1 VATPRKHTRAI
12 AMSDL
17 PSQSVPHDPTTA
29 VTPGKAASLGQDFD
43 LTRSVLT
50 IVALAG
56 LIGTSLWVL
65 SPFIPALIWAVTIVV
80 TTWPLMTRVE
90 TMLWGRRGLAVT
102 VMTLALLLLF
112 FVPLTLAIMT
122 VLNNVDTIGG
132 WIKLASNLKDNEPPS
147 WLVSLPVVG
156 PRAASFWMD
165 LVEHGAD
172 PLLGKVMPYV
182 GTFAGRVL
190 REAGLIGSIGVQ
202 FLLSVL
208 LCAVLYAYGEGGARA
223 VLRFARRLAGDQG
236 VRMTRLAA
244 ASVRGVALGVVVTA
258 VVQSLLAG
266 LGLTLVGVPAVALLT
281 ALMFLLAL
289 AQIGVIPV
297 LLPAVIWLYWS
308 GQVGWAIGLL
318 IWTVV
323 VSTMDNF
330 MRPWL
335 IKKGAD
341 LPFLLIFVGV
351 VGGLIAFGLIGIF
364 VGPVVLAVTY
374 TLFNAWTAE
383 QPAPAHEH

>member
-1 VATPRKHTRAI
+1 
-12 AMSDL
+12 MSDQ
-17 PSQSVPHDPTTA
+17 PSQSVQHDTTA
-29 VTPGKAASLGQDFD
+29 TIPTGKAAAIRPDAD
-43 LTRSVLT
+43 LTRSVLA
-50 IVALAG
+50 IVALAA
-56 LIGTSLWVL
+56 LIGGSLWVL

-90 TMLWGRRGLAVT
+90 KMLWGRRGLAVT

-122 VLNNVDTIGG
+122 VLNNVDTISG
-132 WIKLASNLKDNEPPS
+132 WIKLASNLKGNEPPS
-147 WLVSLPVVG
+147 WRVSLPVVG
-156 PRAASFWMD
+156 PRAASFWAD
-165 LVEHGAD
+165 LVQHGAD

-182 GTFAGRVL
+182 GTVAGRVL
-190 REAGLIGSIGVQ
+190 KEAGLIGSIGIQ

-208 LCAVLYAYGEGGARA
+208 LCAVLYAYGEAGARA
-223 VLRFARRLAGDQG
+223 VLRFARRLAGEQG

-258 VVQSLLAG
+258 VVQSVLAG
-266 LGLTLVGVPAVALLT
+266 LGLALVGVPAVPLLT

-308 GQVGWAIGLL
+308 GQIGWAIGLL

-374 TLFNAWTAE
+374 TLFDAWTSE
-383 QPAPAHEH
+383 HPPALEH

>member
-1 VATPRKHTRAI
+1 
-12 AMSDL
+12 MSDQ
-17 PSQSVPHDPTTA
+17 PSQSGQHNPTA
-29 VTPGKAASLGQDFD
+29 YLTPENAAAPRQDFD
-43 LTRSVLT
+43 LTRSVMT
-50 IVALAG
+50 IVALTALVG
-56 LIGTSLWVL
+56 GSLWVL
-65 SPFIPALIWAVTIVV
+65 SPFIPSLIWAVTIVV
-80 TTWPLMTRVE
+80 TTWPLMIRAE
-90 TMLWGRRGLAVT
+90 KMLWGRRGLAVT
-102 VMTLALLLLF
+102 AMTLGLLLLF

-122 VLNNVDTIGG
+122 VLNNVDTISG
-132 WIKLASNLKDNEPPS
+132 WIKLASNLKSSEPPS

-156 PRAASFWMD
+156 PRIASFLAD
-165 LVEHGAD
+165 IVEHGAD

-182 GTFAGRVL
+182 GTVAGRVL
-190 REAGLIGSIGVQ
+190 KEAGQIGQIGVQ

-208 LCAVLYAYGEGGARA
+208 LCAVLYAYGEDGARA

-266 LGLTLVGVPAVALLT
+266 LGLALVGVPAVALLT

-289 AQIGVIPV
+289 AQIGTVPV

-308 GQVGWAIGLL
+308 DQVGLAIGLL

-330 MRPWL
+330 LRPWL

-364 VGPVVLAVTY
+364 IGPVVLAVTY
-374 TLFNAWTAE
+374 TLFDAWTSE
-383 QPAPAHEH
+383 HHAPPLEH

>member
-1 VATPRKHTRAI
+1 
-12 AMSDL
+12 MSDQ
-17 PSQSVPHDPTTA
+17 PSQSGQHNPT
-29 VTPGKAASLGQDFD
+29 ASLTPENAAAPRQDFD
-43 LTRSVLT
+43 LTRSVMT
-50 IVALAG
+50 IVALTALVG
-56 LIGTSLWVL
+56 GSLWVL
-65 SPFIPALIWAVTIVV
+65 SPFIPSLIWAVTIVV
-80 TTWPLMTRVE
+80 TTWPLMIRAE
-90 TMLWGRRGLAVT
+90 KILWGRRGLAVT
-102 VMTLALLLLF
+102 AMTLGLLLLF

-122 VLNNVDTIGG
+122 VLNNVDTISG
-132 WIKLASNLKDNEPPS
+132 WIKLASNLKSSEPPS

-156 PRAASFWMD
+156 PRIASFLAD
-165 LVEHGAD
+165 IVEHGAD

-182 GTFAGRVL
+182 GTVAGRVL
-190 REAGLIGSIGVQ
+190 KEAGQIGQIGVQ

-208 LCAVLYAYGEGGARA
+208 LCAVLYAYGEDGARA

-266 LGLTLVGVPAVALLT
+266 LGLALVGVPAVALLT

-289 AQIGVIPV
+289 AQIGTVPV

-308 GQVGWAIGLL
+308 DQVGLAIGLL

-330 MRPWL
+330 LRPWL

-364 VGPVVLAVTY
+364 IGPVVLAVTY
-374 TLFNAWTAE
+374 TLFDAWTSE
-383 QPAPAHEH
+383 HHAPPLEH

>member
-1 VATPRKHTRAI
+1 
-12 AMSDL
+12 MSDQ
-17 PSQSVPHDPTTA
+17 PSQSVQHDPTVA
-29 VTPGKAASLGQDFD
+29 VTPGKVASLRQDFD
-43 LTRSVLT
+43 LTRSVLA
-50 IVALAG
+50 IVALAA
-56 LIGTSLWVL
+56 LIGGSLWVL

-90 TMLWGRRGLAVT
+90 KLLWGRRGLAVT

-122 VLNNVDTIGG
+122 VLNNVDTISG
-132 WIKLASNLKDNEPPS
+132 WIKLASNLKGNEPPS

-156 PRAASFWMD
+156 PRAASFWAD
-165 LVEHGAD
+165 LVQHGAD

-182 GTFAGRVL
+182 GTVAGRVL
-190 REAGLIGSIGVQ
+190 KEAGLIGSIGIQ

-208 LCAVLYAYGEGGARA
+208 LCAVLYAYGEAGARA
-223 VLRFARRLAGDQG
+223 VLRFARRLAGEQG

-258 VVQSLLAG
+258 VVQSVLAG
-266 LGLTLVGVPAVALLT
+266 LGLALVGVPAVPLLT

-297 LLPAVIWLYWS
+297 LLPAVIWLYWN
-308 GQVGWAIGLL
+308 GQIGWAIGLL

-323 VSTMDNF
+323 VSTLDNF

-374 TLFNAWTAE
+374 TLFDAWTSE
-383 QPAPAHEH
+383 HPPALEH

>member
-1 VATPRKHTRAI
+1 
-12 AMSDL
+12 MSDL
-17 PSQSVPHDPTTA
+17 PSQAVQHDPTGA
-29 VTPGKAASLGQDFD
+29 VTPGKVASLRQDFD

-50 IVALAG
+50 IVALTG
-56 LIGTSLWVL
+56 LVGGSLWVL

-90 TMLWGRRGLAVT
+90 KVLWGRRGLAVT

-122 VLNNVDTIGG
+122 VLNNVDTISG
-132 WIKLASNLKDNEPPS
+132 WIKLASNLKGNEPPS

-156 PRAASFWMD
+156 PRAASFWAD
-165 LVEHGAD
+165 LVQHGAD

-182 GTFAGRVL
+182 GTVAGRVL
-190 REAGLIGSIGVQ
+190 KEAGLIGSIGIQ

-208 LCAVLYAYGEGGARA
+208 LCAVLYAYGEDGARA
-223 VLRFARRLAGDQG
+223 VLRFARRLAGEQG

-258 VVQSLLAG
+258 VVQSVLAG
-266 LGLTLVGVPAVALLT
+266 LGLALVGVPAVPLLT

-308 GQVGWAIGLL
+308 GQIGWAIGLL

-323 VSTMDNF
+323 VSTLDNF

-374 TLFNAWTAE
+374 TLFDAWTSE
-383 QPAPAHEH
+383 HPPAPEH

>member
-1 VATPRKHTRAI
+1 
-12 AMSDL
+12 M
-17 PSQSVPHDPTTA
+17 
-29 VTPGKAASLGQDFD
+29 
-43 LTRSVLT
+43 T
-50 IVALAG
+50 IVALTALVG
-56 LIGTSLWVL
+56 GSLWVL
-65 SPFIPALIWAVTIVV
+65 SPFIPSLIWAVTIVV
-80 TTWPLMTRVE
+80 TTWPLMIRAE
-90 TMLWGRRGLAVT
+90 KMLWGRRGLAVT
-102 VMTLALLLLF
+102 VMTLALMLLF

-122 VLNNVDTIGG
+122 VLNNVDTISG
-132 WIKLASNLKDNEPPS
+132 WIKLASNLKGSEPPS

-156 PRAASFWMD
+156 PRIASFLAD
-165 LVEHGAD
+165 IVEHGAD

-190 REAGLIGSIGVQ
+190 KEAGLIGSIGVQ

-208 LCAVLYAYGEGGARA
+208 LCAVLYAYGEDGARA

-258 VVQSLLAG
+258 VVQSVLAG
-266 LGLTLVGVPAVALLT
+266 LGLALVGVPAVALLT

-297 LLPAVIWLYWS
+297 LLPAVFWLYWS
-308 GQVGWAIGLL
+308 GQIGWAIGLL

-323 VSTMDNF
+323 VSTMDNV

-374 TLFNAWTAE
+374 TLFDAWTSE
-383 QPAPAHEH
+383 EPQPPLEH

>member
-1 VATPRKHTRAI
+1 
-12 AMSDL
+12 
-17 PSQSVPHDPTTA
+17 
-29 VTPGKAASLGQDFD
+29 
-43 LTRSVLT
+43 
-50 IVALAG
+50 
-56 LIGTSLWVL
+56 
-65 SPFIPALIWAVTIVV
+65 
-80 TTWPLMTRVE
+80 
-90 TMLWGRRGLAVT
+90 
-102 VMTLALLLLF
+102 
-112 FVPLTLAIMT
+112 MT
-122 VLNNVDTIGG
+122 VLNNVDTISG
-132 WIKLASNLKDNEPPS
+132 WIKLASNLKGSEPPS

-156 PRAASFWMD
+156 PRIASFLAD
-165 LVEHGAD
+165 IVEHGAD
-172 PLLGKVMPYV
+172 PLLSKVMPYV
-182 GTFAGRVL
+182 GTVAGRVL
-190 REAGLIGSIGVQ
+190 KEAGQIGQIGVQ

-208 LCAVLYAYGEGGARA
+208 LCAVLYAYGEEGARA

-266 LGLTLVGVPAVALLT
+266 LGLAVVGVPAVALLT

-289 AQIGVIPV
+289 AQIGTIPV

-308 GQVGWAIGLL
+308 GQVGLAIGLL

-330 MRPWL
+330 LRPWL

-364 VGPVVLAVTY
+364 IGPVVLAVTY
-374 TLFNAWTAE
+374 TLFDAWTSDHH
-383 QPAPAHEH
+383 APPLEH

>member
-1 VATPRKHTRAI
+1 
-12 AMSDL
+12 MSDQ
-17 PSQSVPHDPTTA
+17 PSQSVQHDPTSA
-29 VTPGKAASLGQDFD
+29 ITPGKTATPRQDFD
-43 LTRSVLT
+43 LTRSVMT
-50 IVALAG
+50 IVALTALVG
-56 LIGTSLWVL
+56 GSLWVL
-65 SPFIPALIWAVTIVV
+65 SPFIPSLIWAVTIVV
-80 TTWPLMTRVE
+80 TTWPLMIRAE
-90 TMLWGRRGLAVT
+90 KMLWGRRGLAVT
-102 VMTLALLLLF
+102 VMTLGLLLLF

-122 VLNNVDTIGG
+122 VLNNVDTISG
-132 WIKLASNLKDNEPPS
+132 WIKLASNLKGSEPPS
-147 WLVSLPVVG
+147 WLVSLPLVG
-156 PRAASFWMD
+156 PRIASFLAD
-165 LVEHGAD
+165 IVEHGAD

-182 GTFAGRVL
+182 GTVAGRVL
-190 REAGLIGSIGVQ
+190 KEAGQIGQIGVQ

-208 LCAVLYAYGEGGARA
+208 LCAVLYAYGEDGARA

-266 LGLTLVGVPAVALLT
+266 LGLALVGVPAVALLT

-289 AQIGVIPV
+289 AQIGTVPV

-308 GQVGWAIGLL
+308 DQVGLAIGLL

-330 MRPWL
+330 LRPWL

-364 VGPVVLAVTY
+364 IGPVVLAVTY
-374 TLFNAWTAE
+374 TLFDAWTSE
-383 QPAPAHEH
+383 QQATPLEH

>member
-1 VATPRKHTRAI
+1 
-12 AMSDL
+12 MSDQ
-17 PSQSVPHDPTTA
+17 PSKSVQHDTTA
-29 VTPGKAASLGQDFD
+29 TIPTGKAAAIRPDAD
-43 LTRSVLT
+43 LTRSVLA
-50 IVALAG
+50 IVALAA
-56 LIGTSLWVL
+56 LIGGSLWVL

-90 TMLWGRRGLAVT
+90 KMLWGRRGLAVT

-122 VLNNVDTIGG
+122 VLNNVDTISG
-132 WIKLASNLKDNEPPS
+132 WIKLASNLKGNEPPS

-156 PRAASFWMD
+156 PRAASFWAD
-165 LVEHGAD
+165 LVQHGAD

-182 GTFAGRVL
+182 GTVAGRVL
-190 REAGLIGSIGVQ
+190 KEAGLIGSIGIQ

-208 LCAVLYAYGEGGARA
+208 LCAVLYAYGEAGARA
-223 VLRFARRLAGDQG
+223 VLRFARRLAGEQG

-258 VVQSLLAG
+258 VVQSVLAG
-266 LGLTLVGVPAVALLT
+266 LGLALVGVPAVPLLT

-308 GQVGWAIGLL
+308 GQIGWAIGLL

-374 TLFNAWTAE
+374 TLFDAWTSE
-383 QPAPAHEH
+383 HPPALEH

>member
-1 VATPRKHTRAI
+1 
-12 AMSDL
+12 MSDQ
-17 PSQSVPHDPTTA
+17 PSQSVQHDPTVA
-29 VTPGKAASLGQDFD
+29 VTPGKVASLRQDFD
-43 LTRSVLT
+43 LTRSVLA
-50 IVALAG
+50 IVALAA
-56 LIGTSLWVL
+56 LIGGSLWVL

-90 TMLWGRRGLAVT
+90 KLLWGRRGLAVT

-122 VLNNVDTIGG
+122 VLNNVDTISG
-132 WIKLASNLKDNEPPS
+132 WIKLASNLKGNEPPS

-156 PRAASFWMD
+156 PRAASFWAD
-165 LVEHGAD
+165 LVQHGAD

-182 GTFAGRVL
+182 GTVAGRVL
-190 REAGLIGSIGVQ
+190 KEAGLIGSIGIQ

-208 LCAVLYAYGEGGARA
+208 LCAVLYAYGEAGARA
-223 VLRFARRLAGDQG
+223 VLRFARRLAGEQG

-258 VVQSLLAG
+258 VVQSVLAG
-266 LGLTLVGVPAVALLT
+266 LGLALVGVPAVPLLT

-297 LLPAVIWLYWS
+297 LLPAVIWLYWN
-308 GQVGWAIGLL
+308 GQIGWAIGLL

-374 TLFNAWTAE
+374 TLFDAWTSE
-383 QPAPAHEH
+383 HPPALEH

>member
-1 VATPRKHTRAI
+1 
-12 AMSDL
+12 MSAQ
-17 PSQSVPHDPTTA
+17 PSQPVQQDPSVTI
-29 VTPGKAASLGQDFD
+29 TPGKTAVPRQDFD
-43 LTRSVLT
+43 LTRSVMT
-50 IVALAG
+50 IVALTALVG
-56 LIGTSLWVL
+56 GSLWVL
-65 SPFIPALIWAVTIVV
+65 SPFIPSLIWAVTIVV
-80 TTWPLMTRVE
+80 TTWPLMIRVE
-90 TMLWGRRGLAVT
+90 KMLWGRRGLAVT
-102 VMTLALLLLF
+102 VMTLGLLLLF

-122 VLNNVDTIGG
+122 VLNNVDTISG
-132 WIKLASNLKDNEPPS
+132 WIQLASNLKGSEPPS

-156 PRAASFWMD
+156 PRIASFLTD
-165 LVEHGAD
+165 IVEHGAD

-182 GTFAGRVL
+182 GTVAGRVL
-190 REAGLIGSIGVQ
+190 KEAGQIGSIGVQ

-208 LCAVLYAYGEGGARA
+208 LCAVLYAYGEDGARA

-266 LGLTLVGVPAVALLT
+266 LGLALVGVPAVALLT

-289 AQIGVIPV
+289 AQIGTVPV
-297 LLPAVIWLYWS
+297 MLPAVIWLYWS
-308 GQVGWAIGLL
+308 DQVGWAIGLL
-318 IWTVV
+318 IWTLV

-330 MRPWL
+330 LRPWL

-364 VGPVVLAVTY
+364 IGPVVLAVTY
-374 TLFNAWTAE
+374 TLFDAWTSE
-383 QPAPAHEH
+383 HPAPPLEH

>member
-1 VATPRKHTRAI
+1 MNAPLLQVAGLTKRFGGI
-12 AMSDL
+12 A
-17 PSQSVPHDPTTA
+17 A
-29 VTPGKAASLGQDFD
+29 VNNVSFD
-43 LTRSVLT
+43 LHAGR
-50 IVALAG
+50 IVG
-56 LIGTSLWVL
+56 LIGPNGAGKTTLVNLITGVHRASAGSILFNGEDVTGQR
-65 SPFIPALIWAVTIVV
+65 PFESAL
-80 TTWPLMTRVE
+80 
-90 TMLWGRRGLAVT
+90 RGLSRTFQIVQP
-102 VMTLALLLLF
+102 F
-112 FVPLTLAIMT
+112 PKMT
-122 VLNNVDTIGG
+122 VLDNVDTISG
-132 WIKLASNLKDNEPPS
+132 WIKLASNLKGNEPPS

-156 PRAASFWMD
+156 PRAASFWAD
-165 LVEHGAD
+165 LVEHGAE

-190 REAGLIGSIGVQ
+190 KEAGLIGSIGVQ

-208 LCAVLYAYGEGGARA
+208 LCAVLYAYGEDGARA

-258 VVQSLLAG
+258 VVQSVLAG
-266 LGLTLVGVPAVALLT
+266 LGLALVGVPAVALLT

-308 GQVGWAIGLL
+308 GQIGWAIGLL

-323 VSTMDNF
+323 VSTLDNV

-351 VGGLIAFGLIGIF
+351 VGGLIAFGLIGMDR
-364 VGPVVLAVTY
+364 
-374 TLFNAWTAE
+374 
-383 QPAPAHEH
+383 APDGR

>member
-1 VATPRKHTRAI
+1 
-12 AMSDL
+12 MSDQ
-17 PSQSVPHDPTTA
+17 PSQSVQHDTTA
-29 VTPGKAASLGQDFD
+29 TIPTGKAAAIRPDAD
-43 LTRSVLT
+43 LTRSVLA
-50 IVALAG
+50 IVALAA
-56 LIGTSLWVL
+56 LIGGSLWVL

-90 TMLWGRRGLAVT
+90 KMLWGRRGLAVT

-122 VLNNVDTIGG
+122 VLNNVDTISG
-132 WIKLASNLKDNEPPS
+132 WIKLASNLKGNEPPS

-156 PRAASFWMD
+156 PRAASFWAD
-165 LVEHGAD
+165 LVQHGAD

-190 REAGLIGSIGVQ
+190 KEAGLIGSIGMQ

-208 LCAVLYAYGEGGARA
+208 LCAVLYAYGEDGARA

-258 VVQSLLAG
+258 VVQSVLAG
-266 LGLTLVGVPAVALLT
+266 LGLALVGVPAVPLLT

-308 GQVGWAIGLL
+308 GQIGWAIGLL

-374 TLFNAWTAE
+374 TLFDAWTSE
-383 QPAPAHEH
+383 HPPALEH

>member
-1 VATPRKHTRAI
+1 
-12 AMSDL
+12 MSDQ
-17 PSQSVPHDPTTA
+17 PSQSVQHNPTAT
-29 VTPGKAASLGQDFD
+29 VTPGKAASPRQDFD

-50 IVALAG
+50 IVALTG

-122 VLNNVDTIGG
+122 VLDNVDTIGG
-132 WIKLASNLKDNEPPS
+132 WIKLASNPKVTEPPS
-147 WLVSLPVVG
+147 WLASLPLIG
-156 PRAASFWMD
+156 PHAASFWTD

-172 PLLGKVMPYV
+172 PLLSKVMPYV

-190 REAGLIGSIGVQ
+190 REAGLIGSIGLQ

-208 LCAVLYAYGEGGARA
+208 LCAVLYAYGEDGARA

-258 VVQSLLAG
+258 VVQSVLAG
-266 LGLTLVGVPAVALLT
+266 LGLALVGVPAVALLT

-297 LLPAVIWLYWS
+297 LLPVVIWLYWS
-308 GQVGWAIGLL
+308 GQIGLAIGLL
-318 IWTVV
+318 IWTVA
-323 VSTMDNF
+323 VSTMDNV

-374 TLFNAWTAE
+374 TLFDAWTSE
-383 QPAPAHEH
+383 QPAPPVEH

>member
-1 VATPRKHTRAI
+1 
-12 AMSDL
+12 MSDQ
-17 PSQSVPHDPTTA
+17 PSQSGQYNPTA
-29 VTPGKAASLGQDFD
+29 SVTPGQTASPRQDFD
-43 LTRSVLT
+43 LTRSVMT
-50 IVALAG
+50 IVALTALVG
-56 LIGTSLWVL
+56 GSLWVL
-65 SPFIPALIWAVTIVV
+65 SPFIPSLIWAVTIVV

-90 TMLWGRRGLAVT
+90 ALLWGRRGLAVT
-102 VMTLALLLLF
+102 VMTLGLLLLF

-122 VLNNVDTIGG
+122 VLNNVDTISG
-132 WIKLASNLKDNEPPS
+132 WIKLASNLKGSEPPS

-156 PRAASFWMD
+156 PRIASFLAD
-165 LVEHGAD
+165 IVEHGAD
-172 PLLGKVMPYV
+172 PLLSKVMPYV
-182 GTFAGRVL
+182 GTVAGRVL
-190 REAGLIGSIGVQ
+190 KEAGQIGQIGVQ

-208 LCAVLYAYGEGGARA
+208 LCAVLYAYGEEGARA

-266 LGLTLVGVPAVALLT
+266 LGLAVVGVPAVALLT

-289 AQIGVIPV
+289 AQIGTVPV

-308 GQVGWAIGLL
+308 GQVGLAIGLL

-330 MRPWL
+330 LRPWL

-364 VGPVVLAVTY
+364 IGPVVLAVTY
-374 TLFNAWTAE
+374 TLFDAWTSE
-383 QPAPAHEH
+383 QHAPPLEH

>member
-1 VATPRKHTRAI
+1 
-12 AMSDL
+12 MSDQ
-17 PSQSVPHDPTTA
+17 PSQSVQHDTTA
-29 VTPGKAASLGQDFD
+29 TIPTGKAAAIRPDAD
-43 LTRSVLT
+43 LTRSVLA
-50 IVALAG
+50 IVALAA
-56 LIGTSLWVL
+56 LIGGSLWVL

-90 TMLWGRRGLAVT
+90 KLLWGRRGLAVT

-122 VLNNVDTIGG
+122 VLNNVDTISG
-132 WIKLASNLKDNEPPS
+132 WIKLASNLKGTEPPS

-156 PRAASFWMD
+156 PRAASFWAD
-165 LVEHGAD
+165 LVQHGAD

-182 GTFAGRVL
+182 GTVAGRVL
-190 REAGLIGSIGVQ
+190 KEAGLIGSIGIQ

-208 LCAVLYAYGEGGARA
+208 LCAVLYAYGEAGARA
-223 VLRFARRLAGDQG
+223 VLRFARRLAGEQG

-258 VVQSLLAG
+258 VVQSVLAG
-266 LGLTLVGVPAVALLT
+266 LGLALVGVPAVPLLT

-308 GQVGWAIGLL
+308 GQIGWAIGLL

-374 TLFNAWTAE
+374 TLFDAWTSE
-383 QPAPAHEH
+383 HPPALEH

>member
-1 VATPRKHTRAI
+1 
-12 AMSDL
+12 MSDQ
-17 PSQSVPHDPTTA
+17 PSQSVQHDPTIA
-29 VTPGKAASLGQDFD
+29 ITPGKTAAPRQDFD
-43 LTRSVLT
+43 LTRSVMT
-50 IVALAG
+50 IVALTALVG
-56 LIGTSLWVL
+56 GSLWVL
-65 SPFIPALIWAVTIVV
+65 SPFIPSLIWAVTIVV
-80 TTWPLMTRVE
+80 TTWPLMIRVE

-102 VMTLALLLLF
+102 VMTLGLLLLF

-122 VLNNVDTIGG
+122 VLNNVDTISG
-132 WIKLASNLKDNEPPS
+132 WIKLASNLKGSEPPS

-156 PRAASFWMD
+156 PRIASFLAD
-165 LVEHGAD
+165 IVEHGAD

-182 GTFAGRVL
+182 GTVAGRVL

-208 LCAVLYAYGEGGARA
+208 LCAVLYAYGEDGARA

-258 VVQSLLAG
+258 VVQSVLAG
-266 LGLTLVGVPAVALLT
+266 LGLALVGVPAVALLT

-297 LLPAVIWLYWS
+297 LLPAVFWLYWS
-308 GQVGWAIGLL
+308 GQIGWAIGLL

-323 VSTMDNF
+323 VSTMDNV

-374 TLFNAWTAE
+374 TLFDAWTSE
-383 QPAPAHEH
+383 QPEPPLEH

>member
-1 VATPRKHTRAI
+1 
-12 AMSDL
+12 M
-17 PSQSVPHDPTTA
+17 
-29 VTPGKAASLGQDFD
+29 
-43 LTRSVLT
+43 T
-50 IVALAG
+50 IVALTALVG
-56 LIGTSLWVL
+56 GSLWVL
-65 SPFIPALIWAVTIVV
+65 SPFIPSLIWAVTIVV
-80 TTWPLMTRVE
+80 TTWPLMIRVE
-90 TMLWGRRGLAVT
+90 KMLWGRRGLAVT
-102 VMTLALLLLF
+102 VMTLGLLLLF

-122 VLNNVDTIGG
+122 VLNNVDTISG
-132 WIKLASNLKDNEPPS
+132 WIKLASNLKGSEPPS

-156 PRAASFWMD
+156 PRIASFLTD
-165 LVEHGAD
+165 IVEHGAD

-182 GTFAGRVL
+182 GTVAGRVL
-190 REAGLIGSIGVQ
+190 KEAGQIGSIGVQ

-208 LCAVLYAYGEGGARA
+208 LCAVLYAYGEDGARA

-236 VRMTRLAA
+236 ERMTRLAA

-266 LGLTLVGVPAVALLT
+266 LGLALVGVPAVALLT

-289 AQIGVIPV
+289 AQIGTIPV
-297 LLPAVIWLYWS
+297 MLPAVFWLYWS
-308 GQVGWAIGLL
+308 DQVGWAIGLL
-318 IWTVV
+318 IWTLV

-330 MRPWL
+330 LRPWL

-364 VGPVVLAVTY
+364 IGPVVLAVTY
-374 TLFNAWTAE
+374 TLFDAWTSE
-383 QPAPAHEH
+383 HPTAPREH

>member
-1 VATPRKHTRAI
+1 
-12 AMSDL
+12 MSDQ
-17 PSQSVPHDPTTA
+17 PSQSVQHDTTA
-29 VTPGKAASLGQDFD
+29 TIPTGKAAAIRPDAD
-43 LTRSVLT
+43 LTRSVLA
-50 IVALAG
+50 IVALAA
-56 LIGTSLWVL
+56 LIGGSLWVL

-90 TMLWGRRGLAVT
+90 KMLWGRRGLAVT

-122 VLNNVDTIGG
+122 VLNNVDTISG
-132 WIKLASNLKDNEPPS
+132 WIKLASNLKGNEPPS

-156 PRAASFWMD
+156 PRAASFWAD
-165 LVEHGAD
+165 LVQHGAD

-182 GTFAGRVL
+182 GTVAGRVL
-190 REAGLIGSIGVQ
+190 KEAGLIGSIGIQ

-208 LCAVLYAYGEGGARA
+208 LCAVLYAYGEAGARA
-223 VLRFARRLAGDQG
+223 VLRFARRLAGEQG

-258 VVQSLLAG
+258 VVQSVLAG
-266 LGLTLVGVPAVALLT
+266 LGLALVGVPAVPLLT

-308 GQVGWAIGLL
+308 GQIGWAIGLL

-374 TLFNAWTAE
+374 TLFDAWTSE
-383 QPAPAHEH
+383 HPPAPEH

>member
-1 VATPRKHTRAI
+1 
-12 AMSDL
+12 
-17 PSQSVPHDPTTA
+17 
-29 VTPGKAASLGQDFD
+29 
-43 LTRSVLT
+43 
-50 IVALAG
+50 
-56 LIGTSLWVL
+56 
-65 SPFIPALIWAVTIVV
+65 
-80 TTWPLMTRVE
+80 
-90 TMLWGRRGLAVT
+90 
-102 VMTLALLLLF
+102 
-112 FVPLTLAIMT
+112 
-122 VLNNVDTIGG
+122 
-132 WIKLASNLKDNEPPS
+132 
-147 WLVSLPVVG
+147 
-156 PRAASFWMD
+156 
-165 LVEHGAD
+165 
-172 PLLGKVMPYV
+172 MPYV
-182 GTFAGRVL
+182 GTVAGRVL
-190 REAGLIGSIGVQ
+190 REAGQIGQIGVQ

-208 LCAVLYAYGEGGARA
+208 LCAVLYAYGEDGARA
-223 VLRFARRLAGDQG
+223 VLRFARRRAGDQG

-258 VVQSLLAG
+258 VVQSVLAG
-266 LGLTLVGVPAVALLT
+266 LGLALVGVPAVALLT

-308 GQVGWAIGLL
+308 GQIGWAIGLL

-374 TLFNAWTAE
+374 TLFDAWTSE
-383 QPAPAHEH
+383 HPPALEH

>member
-1 VATPRKHTRAI
+1 
-12 AMSDL
+12 MSDQ
-17 PSQSVPHDPTTA
+17 PSQSVQHDTTA
-29 VTPGKAASLGQDFD
+29 TIPTGKAAAIRPDAD
-43 LTRSVLT
+43 LTRSVLA
-50 IVALAG
+50 IVALAA
-56 LIGTSLWVL
+56 LIGGSLWVL

-90 TMLWGRRGLAVT
+90 KTLWGRRGLAVT

-122 VLNNVDTIGG
+122 VLNNVDTISG
-132 WIKLASNLKDNEPPS
+132 WIKLASNLKGNEPPS

-156 PRAASFWMD
+156 PRAASFWAD
-165 LVEHGAD
+165 LVQHGAD

-182 GTFAGRVL
+182 GTVAGRVL
-190 REAGLIGSIGVQ
+190 KEAGLIGSIGIQ

-208 LCAVLYAYGEGGARA
+208 LCAVLYAYGEAGARA
-223 VLRFARRLAGDQG
+223 VLRFARRLAGEQG

-258 VVQSLLAG
+258 VVQSVLAG
-266 LGLTLVGVPAVALLT
+266 LGLALVGVPAVPLLT

-308 GQVGWAIGLL
+308 GQIGWAIGLL

-374 TLFNAWTAE
+374 TLFDAWTSE
-383 QPAPAHEH
+383 HPPALEH

>member
-1 VATPRKHTRAI
+1 
-12 AMSDL
+12 MSDQ
-17 PSQSVPHDPTTA
+17 PSQSVQHDTTA
-29 VTPGKAASLGQDFD
+29 TIPTGKAAAIRPDAD
-43 LTRSVLT
+43 LTRSVLA
-50 IVALAG
+50 IVALAA
-56 LIGTSLWVL
+56 LIGGSLWVL

-90 TMLWGRRGLAVT
+90 KMLWGRRGLAVT

-122 VLNNVDTIGG
+122 VLNNVDTISG
-132 WIKLASNLKDNEPPS
+132 WIKLASNLKGTEPPS

-156 PRAASFWMD
+156 PRAASFWAD
-165 LVEHGAD
+165 LVQHGAD

-182 GTFAGRVL
+182 GTVAGRVL
-190 REAGLIGSIGVQ
+190 KEAGLIGSIGIQ

-208 LCAVLYAYGEGGARA
+208 LCAVLYAYGEAGARA
-223 VLRFARRLAGDQG
+223 VLRFARRLAGEQG

-258 VVQSLLAG
+258 VVQSVLAG
-266 LGLTLVGVPAVALLT
+266 LGLALVGVPAVPLLT

-308 GQVGWAIGLL
+308 GQIGWAIGLL

-374 TLFNAWTAE
+374 TLFDAWTSE
-383 QPAPAHEH
+383 HPPALEH